1 MGDALTVNQMPETI
15 DGAKDSSESV
25 LSFLL
30 QSSNSYM
37 NYQDNYGSTPLHY
50 AAVKGNPRAVEE
62 LLKDG
67 RCDVNVRRQ
76 HC

>member
-1 MGDALTVNQMPETI
+1 MGDALTVNQMPATV

-30 QSSNSYM
+30 QSSNSHM